1 MIPDF
6 KTFIRESIWSDIQD
20 RSSGK
25 IGRKENDIDLLDI
38 KELCEYLK
46 TIYKTNSDNDI
57 KVLEIEDDDHKID
70 TYLVICLYEDEKGY
84 YRYIYYNGDYI
95 NTQLDVIETLNCR
108 SEFERKFST
117 TKGVNDFDVVCI
129 DIYPKDRARVPVTN
143 KFFIEVLDFIL
154 DRIDAPLEQQ
164 IEKITDVKE
173 SIWSDI
179 QDRSSGDVVRKED
192 EKFFKTIA
200 TYIQI
205 YVNKEM
211 FAGGYQFGVMSEFIH
226 FINDYANNIK
236 IEPLNPDIDMI
247 KRYVKKNWE
256 SLEDVFL
263 NLHKMHKYVTL
274 DDVMEK
280 IMKSKCALTESVWS
294 DIQDRSSGDVIRKE
308 DDVNLLSQDSLF
320 DYITDHYVCNKYE
333 LDNDHKP
340 VDKTNSI
347 HIPFAIPEDY
357 SFGFNITLEF
367 TKKGKIIIFSTDLRD
382 ELPDVY
388 KKMCENYNVEVKTRF
403 LSTVSPQDESE
414 ITNKFYIDLV
424 NFLINIVDDEHRIL
438 DRK

>member
-6 KTFIRESIWSDIQD
+6 KT
-20 RSSGK
+20 
-25 IGRKENDIDLLDI
+25 
-38 KELCEYLK
+38 
-46 TIYKTNSDNDI
+46 
-57 KVLEIEDDDHKID
+57 
-70 TYLVICLYEDEKGY
+70 
-84 YRYIYYNGDYI
+84 YI
-95 NTQLDVIETLNCR
+95 
-108 SEFERKFST
+108 
-117 TKGVNDFDVVCI
+117 
-129 DIYPKDRARVPVTN
+129 
-143 KFFIEVLDFIL
+143 
-154 DRIDAPLEQQ
+154 
-164 IEKITDVKE
+164 KE

-179 QDRSSGDVVRKED
+179 QDRSSGETVRKED
-192 EKFFKTIA
+192 ENFFKTIA

-205 YVNKEM
+205 YVNREM
-211 FAGGYQFGVMSEFIH
+211 FVGRYQFGVMSEFMH